1 MGSVTQQS
9 GEKVVL
15 VGNDE
20 IQRGGVAVMKSGRAM
35 EALMESI
42 PISKKIITARFYS
55 KYKTLTVVQAYAPT
69 SDAMDEEKDE
79 FYNHLQECRTL
90 FRTATEII

>member
-1 MGSVTQQS
+1 MVY
-9 GEKVVL
+9 

-20 IQRGGVAVMKSGRAM
+20 VQQRGVAIKISARAKG
-35 EALMESI
+35 ALMEWM

-90 FRTATEII
+90 FRTATEIIYWWRWEI